1 MMDQW
6 TDRLSE
12 YVDGELRADERAE
25 LEAHLSGCTECRD
38 VLEELRSVV
47 ARAATLEDRGPTR
60 DLWSN
65 VAREINVERAARDV
79 VPRRARRLSFSV
91 PQLLAASIALML
103 LSASAVWLTV
113 APRVTGGTSQR
124 TVAAGRTPEGGPT
137 TRVAWATDPRYDAA
151 IAELQAALQAGR
163 RSGQLDSA
171 TIRIVEHN
179 LAIIDTAIVQAR
191 RALAGD
197 PGSAYLNHHL
207 ADTMR
212 RKMDLLRQATAI
224 TGART

>member
-1 MMDQW
+1 MRDHW

-12 YVDGELRADERAE
+12 FVDGELSANERAE
-25 LEAHLSGCTECRD
+25 LESHLAGCAGCRG
-38 VLEELRSVV
+38 VLEELRGVV
-47 ARAATLEDRGPTR
+47 ARATALEDREPTR
-60 DLWSN
+60 DLWSK
-65 VAREINVERAARDV
+65 VAREIKVERVAHELE
-79 VPRRARRLSFSV
+79 RAHRLSFSV
-91 PQLLAASIALML
+91 PQLLAASIALVL
-103 LSASAVWLTV
+103 LSGSAVWL
-113 APRVTGGTSQR
+113 AVTHRATSR
-124 TVAAGRTPEGGPT
+124 TSPTMIAAGRTPEGGT
-137 TRVAWATDPRYDAA
+137 TARVAWATDPRYDAA

-191 RALAGD
+191 RALAAD

-212 RKMDLLRQATAI
+212 RKLDLLRQATAI
-224 TGART
+224 SGART

>member
-1 MMDQW
+1 MRDHW

-12 YVDGELRADERAE
+12 FVDGELSANERAE
-25 LEAHLSGCTECRD
+25 LESHLAGCAGCRG
-38 VLEELRSVV
+38 VLEELRGVV
-47 ARAATLEDRGPTR
+47 ARATALEDREPTR
-60 DLWSN
+60 DLWSK
-65 VAREINVERAARDV
+65 VAREIKVERVARDV
-79 VPRRARRLSFSV
+79 APRRERRLSFSV
-91 PQLLAASIALML
+91 PQLLAASIALIL
-103 LSASAVWLTV
+103 LSGSAVWL
-113 APRVTGGTSQR
+113 AVTHRATSR
-124 TVAAGRTPEGGPT
+124 MSPTIIAAGRTPEGGT
-137 TRVAWATDPRYDAA
+137 TARVAWATDPRYDAA

-191 RALAGD
+191 RALAAD

-212 RKMDLLRQATAI
+212 RKLDLLRQATAI
-224 TGART
+224 SGART

>member
-1 MMDQW
+1 MMDEW
-6 TDRLSE
+6 TDRLSD
-12 YVDGELRADERAE
+12 YVDGELRADQRAE
-25 LEAHLSGCTECRD
+25 MEAHLSGCTECRD
-38 VLEELRSVV
+38 VLEQLRGVV

-60 DLWSN
+60 DLWSK
-65 VAREINVERAARDV
+65 VAREIEVERAARDV
-79 VPRRARRLSFSV
+79 APRRARRLSFSV

-113 APRVTGGTSQR
+113 AHRVTGGTSQQ
-124 TVAAGRTPEGGPT
+124 TAAGRTPEGGPT

-163 RSGQLDSA
+163 RNGQLDSA

-191 RALAGD
+191 RALAAD

>member
-1 MMDQW
+1 MDHW

-12 YVDGELRADERAE
+12 FVDGELSANERAE
-25 LEAHLSGCTECRD
+25 LEAHLSGCAECRG
-38 VLEELRSVV
+38 VLEELRGVV
-47 ARAATLEDRGPTR
+47 ARATALEDREPTR
-60 DLWSN
+60 DLWSK
-65 VAREINVERAARDV
+65 VAREIKVERVAHELQ
-79 VPRRARRLSFSV
+79 RARRLSFSV
-91 PQLLAASIALML
+91 PQLLAASIALIL
-103 LSASAVWLTV
+103 LSGSAVWL
-113 APRVTGGTSQR
+113 AVTHRATSR
-124 TVAAGRTPEGGPT
+124 MSPTIIAAGRTPEGGT
-137 TRVAWATDPRYDAA
+137 TARVAWATDPRYDAA

-191 RALAGD
+191 RALAAD

-212 RKMDLLRQATAI
+212 RKLDLLRQATAI
-224 TGART
+224 SGART

>member
-1 MMDQW
+1 MMDHW

-12 YVDGELRADERAE
+12 FVDGELSANERAE
-25 LEAHLSGCTECRD
+25 LESHLAGCAGCRG
-38 VLEELRSVV
+38 VLEELRGVV
-47 ARAATLEDRGPTR
+47 ARATALEDREPTR
-60 DLWSN
+60 DLWSK
-65 VAREINVERAARDV
+65 VAREIKVERVAHELE
-79 VPRRARRLSFSV
+79 RARRLSFSV
-91 PQLLAASIALML
+91 PQLLAASIALIL
-103 LSASAVWLTV
+103 LSGSAVWL
-113 APRVTGGTSQR
+113 AVTHRATSR
-124 TVAAGRTPEGGPT
+124 MSPTIIAAGRTPEGGT
-137 TRVAWATDPRYDAA
+137 TARVAWATDPRYDAA

-191 RALAGD
+191 RALAAD

>member
-1 MMDQW
+1 MDHW

-12 YVDGELRADERAE
+12 FVDGELSANERAE
-25 LEAHLSGCTECRD
+25 LESHLAGCAGCRG
-38 VLEELRSVV
+38 VLEELRGVV
-47 ARAATLEDRGPTR
+47 ARATALEDREPTR
-60 DLWSN
+60 DLWPK
-65 VAREINVERAARDV
+65 VAREIKVERVAHELQ
-79 VPRRARRLSFSV
+79 RARRLSFSV
-91 PQLLAASIALML
+91 PQLLAASIALIL
-103 LSASAVWLTV
+103 LSGSAVWL
-113 APRVTGGTSQR
+113 AVTHRATSR
-124 TVAAGRTPEGGPT
+124 MSPTIIAAGRTPEGGT
-137 TRVAWATDPRYDAA
+137 TARVAWATDPRYDAA

-191 RALAGD
+191 RALAAD

-212 RKMDLLRQATAI
+212 RKLDLLRQATAI
-224 TGART
+224 SGART